1 MTKILEIYLNNGGF
15 VVLEDTIANREQ
27 LFGAID
33 QKIDWVTIGNT
44 TLNVKQITYF
54 EFTAQEAQGG
64 IEK

>member
-1 MTKILEIYLNNGGF
+1 MTKNLEIYLNNGGF
-15 VVLEDTIANREQ
+15 VILEDTIANREQ

-33 QKIDWVTIGNT
+33 QNLKWVTIDNT
-44 TLNVKQITYF
+44 TININQITYF